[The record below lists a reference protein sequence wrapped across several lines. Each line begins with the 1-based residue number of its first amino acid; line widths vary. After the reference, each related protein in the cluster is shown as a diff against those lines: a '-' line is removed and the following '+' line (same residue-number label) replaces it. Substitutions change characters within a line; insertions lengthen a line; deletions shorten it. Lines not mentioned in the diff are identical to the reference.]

1 MGVTTDLMAGTVSG
15 MVASLAGQPLDTI
28 RVRLQSRGHIYT
40 STWDTLTKTMR
51 ANGVRGF
58 FRGTVPPLLGMGPKN
73 AIGFGAHGAAL
84 RFLEGASSTRPTVEL
99 KRNAAMRNIALSGC
113 VAGLAQ
119 CAVVVPCDRIK
130 CQLQVQTQ
138 GGVFTPGAVAA
149 CVRALVRHD
158 GVAVGLLRGWWPTVW
173 RQTLSAPV
181 YFGSY
186 ELLKRAANGG
196 TGSSGPLATMM
207 CGGVAGVS
215 AYASTYP
222 FDIIKSY
229 AHAAPPG
236 TPASEVSMLAVA
248 RQMRREYGRG
258 WCFRGMGPTLGRA
271 FVINAVNFIVF
282 EEVATRI
289 EL

>member
-1 MGVTTDLMAGTVSG
+1 MGVMADLMAGTVSG

-40 STWDTLTKTMR
+40 STWDTLSKTMR
-51 ANGVRGF
+51 SNGVRGF

-84 RFLEGASSTRPTVEL
+84 RLLEGGSTQPMVKL
-99 KRNAAMRNIALSGC
+99 KRNAAMHNIALSGC
-113 VAGLAQ
+113 AAGLAQ
-119 CAVVVPCDRIK
+119 CVVVVPSDRIK

-138 GGVFTPGAVAA
+138 GGAFTPGALAE
-149 CVRALVRHD
+149 CVRTLIRQD
-158 GVAVGLLRGWWPTVW
+158 GLAVGLLRGWWPTVW
-173 RQTLSAPV
+173 RQTLSSPV

-186 ELLKRAANGG
+186 EVLKRAAD
-196 TGSSGPLATMM
+196 GSSGERSGALATMM

-222 FDIIKSY
+222 FDILKSY

-236 TPASEVSMLAVA
+236 TPAPEVRMLTVA

-258 WCFRGMGPTLGRA
+258 WFFRGIGPTLGRA
-271 FVINAVNFIVF
+271 FVINAVNFIVY
-282 EEVATRI
+282 EEVVGRI
-289 EL
+289 EV